1 MKNNIVLPA
10 LLLTASLP
18 ASAAM
23 IDLTG
28 IGYVTYGDFNS
39 YSMPIAAIQA
49 GCTNF
54 NNTCPYYIQSGPG
67 QIQDLIVVATGAA
80 GQGVNENF
88 VGMDNAYSTPSGVSG
103 SNFFSTP
110 TFADPI
116 EQGTI
121 NNEQSTTW
129 DSSLLALK
137 SFLNGDAMTFFFNNN
152 NLNGANE
159 QSLAAWA
166 QIEVTDANGNRMG
179 IFDFTNNGGT
189 YDLVSEGGGGTF
201 LGDVGNYS
209 SSGSGPLIGDNAA
222 TDYVLAGGPIC
233 INLTLSPG
241 TPVPVSCSSPL
252 AEEGPINHNLGADTA
267 AYAVVAPELN
277 TLLSSLFALD
287 DAALSQFTM
296 HIDLRLGCDT
306 GFGVAGDEICSG
318 AQSGF
323 GKNINNGYEQL
334 FIGTSRIA
342 IPPPPN
348 LVPAPGVL
356 FLFASGLIAL
366 GLRRYVKP

>member
-1 MKNNIVLPA
+1 MKHNIVLPA

-23 IDLTG
+23 IDLSG

-67 QIQDLIVVATGAA
+67 QIQDLIVVATGAS
-80 GQGVNENF
+80 GGPVNTNF
-88 VGMDNAYSTPSGVSG
+88 AGMDDAYETPSGVSG
-103 SNFFSTP
+103 SNFFSTG
-110 TFADPI
+110 TTTDP
-116 EQGTI
+116 
-121 NNEQSTTW
+121 NEVSAFGGDTDDRW

-137 SFLNGDAMTFFFNNN
+137 SFLSGDAMTFFFNNN

-166 QIEVTDANGNRMG
+166 QIEVTDQNGDRVG
-179 IFDFTNNGGT
+179 IFDFTNDGGA
-189 YDLVSEGGGGTF
+189 YDLVSEGGGGVF
-201 LGDVGNYS
+201 LGDVGTYNS
-209 SSGSGPLIGDNAA
+209 AGTGPLIGNNAS

-252 AEEGPINHNLGADTA
+252 AEDGPINHNLGADTA
-267 AYAVVAPELN
+267 AYAIVAPELN
-277 TLLSSLFALD
+277 TLLSVLFALD
-287 DAALSQFTM
+287 DATLSQYTM

-306 GFGVAGDEICSG
+306 GFGAAGDEICTG
-318 AQSGF
+318 ALSGF
-323 GKNINNGYEQL
+323 GKNVNNGFEQL
-334 FIGTSRIA
+334 FIGTSRITPPL
-342 IPPPPN
+342 IPE
-348 LVPAPGVL
+348 PGIL
-356 FLFASGLIAL
+356 FIFASGLIAL
-366 GLRRYVKP
+366 GLRRYRHN

>member
-1 MKNNIVLPA
+1 MKHNIVLPA

-23 IDLTG
+23 IDLSG

-54 NNTCPYYIQSGPG
+54 NTSCPYYIQSGPG
-67 QIQDLIVVATGAA
+67 QISDLIVVATGAS
-80 GQGVNENF
+80 GGPVNTNF
-88 VGMDNAYSTPSGVSG
+88 AGMDNAYATPSGVSG
-103 SNFFSTP
+103 SNFFTTGTTTDPDEVSTF
-110 TFADPI
+110 TGDTD
-116 EQGTI
+116 ER
-121 NNEQSTTW
+121 W

-152 NLNGANE
+152 NLNGGFE

-166 QIEVTDANGNRMG
+166 QIEVTDAAGGRVG
-179 IFDFTNNGGT
+179 IFDFTNNGGA

-201 LGDVGNYS
+201 LGDVGLYNS
-209 SSGSGPLIGDNAA
+209 TGTGPLVGDNSS

-233 INLTLSPG
+233 INLSISPG
-241 TPVPVSCSSPL
+241 TPIPVSCSSPA
-252 AEEGPINHNLGADTA
+252 AEQGPINHNLGADTA

-277 TLLSSLFALD
+277 ALLAGLFALD
-287 DAALSQFTM
+287 DATLAQYTM
-296 HIDLRLGCDT
+296 HIDLRLGCDP
-306 GFGVAGDEICSG
+306 GFGTATDEICIG
-318 AQSGF
+318 ELSGF

-334 FIGTSRIA
+334 FIGTAQLTPPRI
-342 IPPPPN
+342 PE
-348 LVPAPGVL
+348 PGIL
-356 FLFASGLIAL
+356 FLFATGLLAL
-366 GLRRYVKP
+366 GVRYGKK